1 MNDIERQVLQ
11 QNHVDI
17 LRNLK
22 LDSDIL
28 GALFEKGIL
37 TEHMVQVVQSRPTD
51 QDKINELLQLLPK
64 RGPEAYNCFLDAIRV
79 HSSWLADKLHQSHQR
94 LTEEAETS
102 SAEKTSSVTTS
113 ATSDKILTPRNHQL
127 HNSHEELR
135 KSTRTGENK
144 IDSPGRSAKDSAHL
158 PVPKE
163 IVYHDPGVQRNLNH
177 LMAKIKMKLSSKNL
191 REISFSSPEPATF
204 GVIERLLDQVFDCL
218 ELLETTVARSYTFL
232 GARDKDRNLESY
244 IIDLMDKKRKLETEN
259 REREHQKNKL
269 YQHIS
274 KLENMCRNQKTTQ
287 EHLNTELGRLRE
299 NSTKTQAENEEKQK
313 TIDDLR
319 KLIVE
324 LEQPRKGRSR
334 FSTWKVQN
342 ENKTDEI
349 VKLQKENKGLK
360 TENEQLKSQLAHSLI
375 QIKSDN
381 LKQLAKMR
389 EESHEQDNTAT
400 DNEHEVKTKISPH
413 SSIKFSESSQNMQVR
428 GHLHHLYGQ
437 YNPDSTDHDG
447 HHTHGKDSEY
457 SRDISPSAKGDKRV
471 RFSDY
476 SPTRYYHHRQP
487 LVDSTSVTDH
497 LVNGYDSSHKHS
509 PIRIPTGR
517 HEVEETKQKDDN
529 EKTETAENNKSGD
542 KTNSRSQRSRFVKSI
557 GRSRSRRS
565 VSLNNMNSS
574 RDPNKMTTQLIKKT
588 KIINS

>member
-1 MNDIERQVLQ
+1 MVFL
-11 QNHVDI
+11 VD
-17 LRNLK
+17 
-22 LDSDIL
+22 SQ
-28 GALFEKGIL
+28 F
-37 TEHMVQVVQSRPTD
+37 VQYRPVSKFS
-51 QDKINELLQLLPK
+51 QLLQ
-64 RGPEAYNCFLDAIRV
+64 YMYLDFPDV
-79 HSSWLADKLHQSHQR
+79 DTHSVEKASS
-94 LTEEAETS
+94 TS
-102 SAEKTSSVTTS
+102 TS
-113 ATSDKILTPRNHQL
+113 ATSEKTLTPRNHHL
-127 HNSHEELR
+127 HNSLEELR
-135 KSTRTGENK
+135 KPTRTSENK
-144 IDSPGRSAKDSAHL
+144 IDSPGRTSKDSAHL

-163 IVYHDPGVQRNLNH
+163 ILYHDPGVQRNLNH

-204 GVIERLLDQVFDCL
+204 GAIERLLDQVFDCL
-218 ELLETTVARSYTFL
+218 ELLETTVARSYTFI
-232 GARDKDRNLESY
+232 GARDKDRNLESH

-287 EHLNTELGRLRE
+287 EHLNTEIGRLRE
-299 NSTKTQAENEEKQK
+299 NSTKTKEENEEKQK

-360 TENEQLKSQLAHSLI
+360 TENEQLKNSLAHSLI

-389 EESHEQDNTAT
+389 EESHEHEKSAADH
-400 DNEHEVKTKISPH
+400 EHEVKAKISHH
-413 SSIKFSESSQNMQVR
+413 SGIQFSESSQNMQVR
-428 GHLHHLYGQ
+428 GHLHQLYGQ

-447 HHTHGKDSEY
+447 HHTHGKDSDY
-457 SRDISPSAKGDKRV
+457 SRDTSPSAKGDKRV

-517 HEVEETKQKDDN
+517 TVEVEDPKQKDNN
-529 EKTETAENNKSGD
+529 EKTETADNNNKPGD
-542 KTNSRSQRSRFVKSI
+542 KNNSRSQRSRFVKSI

-565 VSLNNMNSS
+565 VSLSNMNSS
-574 RDPNKMTTQLIKKT
+574 RDPNKMTTQIIKKT

>member
-1 MNDIERQVLQ
+1 M
-11 QNHVDI
+11 
-17 LRNLK
+17 
-22 LDSDIL
+22 
-28 GALFEKGIL
+28 
-37 TEHMVQVVQSRPTD
+37 
-51 QDKINELLQLLPK
+51 
-64 RGPEAYNCFLDAIRV
+64 
-79 HSSWLADKLHQSHQR
+79 
-94 LTEEAETS
+94 
-102 SAEKTSSVTTS
+102 
-113 ATSDKILTPRNHQL
+113 
-127 HNSHEELR
+127 
-135 KSTRTGENK
+135 
-144 IDSPGRSAKDSAHL
+144 
-158 PVPKE
+158 
-163 IVYHDPGVQRNLNH
+163 YHDPGVQRNLNH
-177 LMAKIKMKLSSKNL
+177 LMAKMKMKLSSKNL

-204 GVIERLLDQVFDCL
+204 GAIERLLDQVFDCL
-218 ELLETTVARSYTFL
+218 ELLETTVARSYTFI

-274 KLENMCRNQKTTQ
+274 KLENMCRNQKTSI
-287 EHLNTELGRLRE
+287 EHLNTEVGRLRD
-299 NSTKTQAENEEKQK
+299 NLTKTQDENEEKQK
-313 TIDDLR
+313 TVDDLR

-349 VKLQKENKGLK
+349 ARLQKENKALK
-360 TENEQLKSQLAHSLI
+360 TENEQLKNSLAHSLI

-389 EESHEQDNTAT
+389 EESHEHEHTAT
-400 DNEHEVKTKISPH
+400 DHERDVKHKTIPH
-413 SSIKFSESSQNMQVR
+413 SGIMFSESSQNMQVR

-437 YNPDSTDHDG
+437 YNPDTTDHHD
-447 HHTHGKDSEY
+447 HHSHGKDSERS
-457 SRDISPSAKGDKRV
+457 SRDPSPSSKADKRV

-487 LVDSTSVTDH
+487 LVDTTSVTDH
-497 LVNGYDSSHKHS
+497 LVNGYDTSHKHS

-517 HEVEETKQKDDN
+517 NEVDETKHKDTI
-529 EKTETAENNKSGD
+529 EKTIETDDTNNKSSD
-542 KTNSRSQRSRFVKSI
+542 KNNGRSQRSRLVKSM

-565 VSLNNMNSS
+565 VSLTNMNSN
-574 RDPNKMTTQLIKKT
+574 RDPNKLTTQMIKKT